1 MTPQN
6 FETLIS
12 VLGVLAFS
20 GMVLIGLKVVLNAWV
35 KKKDLPRSGD
45 VAKLTEAV
53 ESLREETEV
62 LRDQLGGEMAEVQE
76 RLDFAERLL
85 TQGSYEQSRGT
96 LKNKNTPA

>member
-35 KKKDLPRSGD
+35 KKKDLRGSGD

-53 ESLREETEV
+53 ESLREETEA